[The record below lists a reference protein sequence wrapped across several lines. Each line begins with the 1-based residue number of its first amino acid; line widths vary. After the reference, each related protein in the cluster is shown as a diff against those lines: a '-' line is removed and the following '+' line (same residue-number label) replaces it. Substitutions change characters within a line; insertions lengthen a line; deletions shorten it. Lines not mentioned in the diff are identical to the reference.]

1 MPGYVS
7 VRAIIEN
14 FIETVGIPVK
24 KDENYE
30 FVMGLYD
37 NIMAVPYNE
46 YKELLYTSKKF
57 DELLEEYNDIRNK
70 YYADVVDW
78 CDEDENC

>member
-1 MPGYVS
+1 MPKAGYLS
-7 VRAIIEN
+7 VKDVIEN

-30 FVMGLYD
+30 FVMNLYD

-46 YKELLYTSKKF
+46 YKELLYKSDKF
-57 DELLEEYNDIRNK
+57 DELLEDYNDIRKK
-70 YYADVVDW
+70 YYADVEGW
-78 CDEDENC
+78 CEDNE